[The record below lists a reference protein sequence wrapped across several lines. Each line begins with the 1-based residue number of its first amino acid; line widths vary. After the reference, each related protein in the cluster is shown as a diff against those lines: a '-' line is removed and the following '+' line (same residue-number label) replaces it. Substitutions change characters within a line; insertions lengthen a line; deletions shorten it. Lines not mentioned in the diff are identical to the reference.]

1 MADKSIK
8 NIKTVLI
15 TGGSSGLGLE
25 ISKLFAKD
33 GYRLL
38 WVSKS
43 QDEIDVALPYFKS
56 MYPDIEIQSLV
67 IDLSNMESARKVYE
81 WSNAIGPLQVLVNN
95 AGFGTYGYLHEIPF
109 EKELQMINLNVIN
122 LYQLTRLFLN
132 DMMQRNE
139 GKIMNISSNTSF
151 QPVPMMSTY
160 AATKAFVKHFSQ
172 SVSDELKYK
181 KSKVTLTVVC
191 PPAIKN
197 TKFQA
202 EANMNHIRTFDSI
215 LTATPEEVARD
226 AYDGTMKGKSFVVA
240 GWKLRNIMWLY
251 KLLPDF
257 ILKEI
262 LKRELQKTN

>member
-1 MADKSIK
+1 MADKSIQ

-43 QDEIDVALPYFKS
+43 QDEIEAVLPYFKLH
-56 MYPDIEIQSLV
+56 YPDIEIQSLV
-67 IDLSNMESARKVYE
+67 IDLSIIESARKVYE
-81 WSNAIGPLQVLVNN
+81 WSNTIGSLQILVNS
-95 AGFGTYGYLHEIPF
+95 AGFGTYGYLHEISL

-122 LYQLTRLFLN
+122 VYQLTRLFLK
-132 DMMQRNE
+132 DMIQCNE

-160 AATKAFVKHFSQ
+160 SATKAFIKHFSQ
-172 SVSDELKYK
+172 SISEELIYR

-202 EANMNHIRTFDSI
+202 EANMNNIRTFNSI

-226 AYDGTMKGKSFVVA
+226 AYYGTMQGKSFVIA
-240 GWKLRNIMWLY
+240 GWRLRNIMWLY
-251 KLLPDF
+251 KLLPNF
-257 ILKEI
+257 ILKVI
-262 LKRELQKTN
+262 LKRELQKVN